1 MDPRIPDELEAFE
14 FALEAVEGAHRIE
27 WYVDGRS
34 MHAGKRS
41 AYLWHLERGEHT
53 AWAKVWLQSGEG
65 AKLTPAVNFIVK

>member
-14 FALEAVEGAHRIE
+14 FELAAVEGAHRIE

-34 MHAGKRS
+34 MHAGKGS

-53 AWAKVWLQSGEG
+53 AWAKVWLHSAES
-65 AKLTPAVNFIVK
+65 ARLTPAVNFIVK